1 MEEISYIK
9 LSDLSRRIE
18 QVFKQAFSSEY
29 YWIIAEVSGHKF
41 YPDTD
46 RHYFDLVEKSSNS
59 EVEVAKF
66 KAKSWSEGSA
76 SIEQFQ
82 QQTGQLFQSGI
93 QVLIKVKVEYH
104 SLYGLSL
111 TLLEIDPS
119 FTLGNIEKQRRETL
133 LRLVRENDDC
143 IFLVEDEY
151 ITKNKK
157 LTLPKVIQRIALV
170 ASPNS
175 EGYTDFAHTMQ
186 NNQHQYKFE
195 IDNYFSSVQGK
206 DAEKELINTLIS
218 IYTSGKKYDCVVM
231 IRGGGA
237 KTDFLVFDT
246 YNLSRAVARFPI
258 PIITGIGHHKDVSI
272 VDMMAHSP
280 TKTPTKCAELI
291 ISHNRLFEEQ
301 VLIHQQNILIKSQQL
316 LSKSISEINEIK
328 GSIIGNVQFLLNE
341 HQEMIRNS
349 AMTITNKPNLVVQRK
364 LQTLDFIQ
372 KNLQSQSQKLVNA
385 KSSELNHYV
394 KVMKLMSP
402 VNILKK
408 GFAIISINDEVLV
421 NTDTVEPGTKLKIN
435 MYQTEIDTVVT
446 QKTNTDG
453 KKYDL

>member
-1 MEEISYIK
+1 MEEIAYIK
-9 LSDLSRRIE
+9 LSDLSKRIE
-18 QVFKQAFSSEY
+18 QVFKQAFSTEF

-46 RHYFDLVEKSSNS
+46 RHYFDLVEKSGNS

-66 KAKSWSEGSA
+66 KAKSWSEGSL
-76 SIEQFQ
+76 SIAQFQ
-82 QQTGQLFQSGI
+82 NQTGQLFQSGI

-111 TLLEIDPS
+111 TLIEIDPS

-143 IFLVEDEY
+143 IFLVDDEY

-157 LTLPKVIQRIALV
+157 LELPKVIQRIALI

-175 EGYTDFAHTMQ
+175 EGYSDFAHTMQ

-218 IYTSGKKYDCVVM
+218 IYTSGVKYDCVVM

-272 VDMMAHSP
+272 VDMMANYP

-291 ISHNRLFEEQ
+291 ISHNRKYEEQ
-301 VLIHQQNILIKSQQL
+301 VLFFQNNILIKSQQL
-316 LSKSISEINEIK
+316 LGKSISEINEIK

-341 HQEMIRNS
+341 NQEQLRLS
-349 AMTITNKPNLVVQRK
+349 AMTLTNKPNLVVQRK
-364 LQTLDFIQ
+364 LQTIEFVQ
-372 KNLQSQSQKLVNA
+372 QNLQSHSQRLVSTR
-385 KSSELNHYV
+385 SSELKHFV

-402 VNILKK
+402 ANILKK
-408 GFAIISINDEVLV
+408 GFAIISMNDEVLV
-421 NTDTVEPGTKLKIN
+421 NTDSVEPGTTLKIN
-435 MYQTEIDTVVT
+435 MYQSEIDTKVIDI
-446 QKTNTDG
+446 KKTDG
-453 KKYDL
+453 KKYDI